1 MNRVKVGFFSISHPS
16 PTGDDRP
23 YLEWHQLDHMPEQ
36 YQLPGLV
43 FAQRWA
49 ATPACRA
56 VRVAG
61 TEGWAMVDHVV
72 CYLMGSPVD
81 QTIDDFFTLGRH
93 LAELGRFAGALPAQY
108 VGALRLLE
116 THAAP
121 RALVSAEVVPFRPN
135 RGIYLVVEEPVEGTE
150 HERPRRVPAAA
161 ACRDAP
167 GARLGAGGGR
177 RVGVRDHARDPPP
190 AFQRG
195 SVPDDGLLPRR
206 RARRRRRA
214 ACRVRRARMGR
225 CSRASRAGRAL
236 RVDDVLGVGPLRVV
250 VDGDSGRLPQAT
262 VPLFSLFWLFSFF
275 FSRNRFSE
283 WTIEASINRSL
294 SFEMKW

>member
-1 MNRVKVGFFSISHPS
+1 MNRVKVGFFSISHAS

-121 RALVSAEVVPFRPN
+121 RALVSSEVVPFRPN
-135 RGIYLVVEEPVEGTE
+135 RGIYLLVEEPVEGTGQD
-150 HERPRRVPAAA
+150 V
-161 ACRDAP
+161 RDAYLQRQHVEILP
-167 GARLGAGGGR
+167 GL
-177 RVGVRDHARDPPP
+177 V
-190 AFQRG
+190 
-195 SVPDDGLLPRR
+195 SVPGVAGAWAFATTPAIRRPPFTEGAYRMTLCYLDDEPAVVGERL
-206 RARRRRRA
+206 AEHVEGA
-214 ACRVRRARMGR
+214 W
-225 CSRASRAGRAL
+225 AGA
-236 RVDDVLGVGPLRVV
+236 PARVV
-250 VDGDSGRLPQAT
+250 LAAPYESMMSWEWDRSGP
-262 VPLFSLFWLFSFF
+262 S
-275 FSRNRFSE
+275 
-283 WTIEASINRSL
+283 
-294 SFEMKW
+294 